1 MPSRDDSGSSVTG
14 PSADHEERQRMSRRS
29 VLRTRRGE
37 GAGVAGVAA
46 VALTGVAA
54 PAFAASSHAARTAA
68 GGDAAHEAA
77 ADTDEQIVVHVRD
90 ARSGE
95 IDVFRGTSQTSLH
108 DRELAA
114 RLVRASRP

>member
-14 PSADHEERQRMSRRS
+14 PSADREEQQRMSRRS
-29 VLRTRRGE
+29 VLRGAA
-37 GAGVAGVAA
+37 GAGAAGIAA

-54 PAFAASSHAARTAA
+54 PAFAASSHAAHTAA
-68 GGDAAHEAA
+68 GGDGAHEAA
-77 ADTDEQIVVHVRD
+77 ADTDDQIVVHVRD

-114 RLVRASRP
+114 RLVRASRS

>member
-29 VLRTRRGE
+29 VLRGAA